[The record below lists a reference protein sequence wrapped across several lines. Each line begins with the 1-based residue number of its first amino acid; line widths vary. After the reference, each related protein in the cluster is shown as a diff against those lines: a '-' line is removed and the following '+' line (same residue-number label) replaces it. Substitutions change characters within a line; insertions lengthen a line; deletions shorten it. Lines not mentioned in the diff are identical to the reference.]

1 MAQHSAKGAQ
11 FQVVTGN
18 TLAAGEVVYL
28 SPQGAWVNSLKEAAI
43 ADGAEAA
50 QTLLEKASPPEAEL
64 EVVGIYLFEVVPDGD
79 AYKPASV
86 RETIRALGP
95 TTHPAFAK
103 QANK

>member
-18 TLAAGEVVYL
+18 TLATGAVVYL
-28 SPQGAWVNSLKEAAI
+28 SPQGAWVESLKKAAI
-43 ADGAEAA
+43 ADGADAA
-50 QTLLEKASPPEAEL
+50 QALLEKASSPETEL
-64 EVVGIYLFEVVPDGD
+64 EVVGIYLFEVVPDSD
-79 AYKPASV
+79 VYKPASV